1 MVDFTILPAIDV
13 VSGQAVRLTQ
23 GDLSQKT
30 VYGNPVT
37 VAQDFAQLGAQW
49 LHFVD
54 LDAAFGRGSNAELMA
69 EVISETSLKVELT
82 GGIRDDQSLMRAL
95 ETGCARVNLGTAA
108 IEKPEWTKEVIQEF
122 GERIAIG
129 IDVRGERIAIR
140 GWTQEG
146 PELAETV
153 ESLSEAGCSRFVVT
167 DISRDGTLTGPNLDL
182 LKRFHSLTP
191 ARIIASGGVATLED
205 IKALAQLTDFGVE
218 GVIVGKAL
226 YSGAID
232 LKHALQLL
240 AGEL

>member
-1 MVDFTILPAIDV
+1 MC
-13 VSGQAVRLTQ
+13 SS
-23 GDLSQKT
+23 DL
-30 VYGNPVT
+30 
-37 VAQDFAQLGAQW
+37 
-49 LHFVD
+49 
-54 LDAAFGRGSNAELMA
+54 FGRGSNAALMA

-122 GERIAIG
+122 GEKIAIG

-232 LKHALQLL
+232 LKLALQLL

>member
-1 MVDFTILPAIDV
+1 MLF
-13 VSGQAVRLTQ
+13 R
-23 GDLSQKT
+23 
-30 VYGNPVT
+30 
-37 VAQDFAQLGAQW
+37 
-49 LHFVD
+49 
-54 LDAAFGRGSNAELMA
+54 
-69 EVISETSLKVELT
+69 
-82 GGIRDDQSLMRAL
+82 
-95 ETGCARVNLGTAA
+95 
-108 IEKPEWTKEVIQEF
+108 
-122 GERIAIG
+122 
-129 IDVRGERIAIR
+129 
-140 GWTQEG
+140 
-146 PELAETV
+146 
-153 ESLSEAGCSRFVVT
+153 SEAGCSRFVVT